1 MGGRGGKVHELSFL
15 TWNRCLT
22 REDTDRWAPYGE
34 LGSGFRWNWF
44 TEMVRGREV
53 EGAGLRGAGGKSF
66 FGADERT
73 GSLCGEVVSTVRLRD
88 VRVMCG
94 CCVLSGLIFRGY
106 FFGRFHAG
114 FRDASP

>member
-1 MGGRGGKVHELSFL
+1 MSLVLVFGG
-15 TWNRCLT
+15 T
-22 REDTDRWAPYGE
+22 
-34 LGSGFRWNWF
+34 GSRKWC
-44 TEMVRGREV
+44 E
-53 EGAGLRGAGGKSF
+53 GGKSKGLGCGEREEKVF